1 MIAPQPPRRWRAQ
14 QRPAPHAALRAHRP
28 WQPTPPSA
36 HHRLRQRG
44 AALLAAMLTV
54 TLVATFAAAAMW
66 QQWRA
71 IEIETAERARVQSAW
86 ILIGA
91 LDWSR
96 LILYEDLRSGS
107 NDHLAEPWAVPLEE
121 ARLSSFLAAD
131 RGVTQQED
139 ASTDTTDAFLSGQII
154 DLQARLNLAN
164 LVDKATVN
172 TEATAQFAR
181 LFARLGLAPGEL
193 DALTEALRQAQDSD
207 NPNAPLAP
215 PTLEQLTWL
224 GVAPA
229 TVAALAPHV
238 VLLPQRSKLNLNTA
252 DAEALMA
259 SIEGLDP
266 AGANKL
272 QAVRQMQH
280 FGSLDDVRALLGQNV
295 QLNPNWHDVKSDY
308 FEVRGRLRLGDTT
321 VHERSWVRRQNQ
333 AVTTFW
339 RERGASAQADGLP
352 RPSPSGTSTP

>member
-1 MIAPQPPRRWRAQ
+1 MNT
-14 QRPAPHAALRAHRP
+14 PH
-28 WQPTPPSA
+28 PSLG
-36 HHRLRQRG
+36 HRLRQRG

-54 TLVATFAAAAMW
+54 TLVATFASAAMW
-66 QQWRA
+66 QQWRT

-107 NDHLAEPWAVPLEE
+107 NSYLDSNDHLAEPWAVPLEE

-131 RGVTQQED
+131 QGVTQQED

-172 TEATAQFAR
+172 AEAKAQFAR

-193 DALTEALRQAQDSD
+193 DTLTEALRQAQDSD

-215 PTLEQLTWL
+215 PTLAQLTWL

-229 TVAALAPHV
+229 TVAALARPATPRTARRPARAPALAANAAQRAPPAAPARCRAAGGHAHRDAGGHLCRRRHV
-238 VLLPQRSKLNLNTA
+238 AAVARHRDRNRRARPRA
-252 DAEALMA
+252 
-259 SIEGLDP
+259 IGLDT
-266 AGANKL
+266 
-272 QAVRQMQH
+272 
-280 FGSLDDVRALLGQNV
+280 D
-295 QLNPNWHDVKSDY
+295 
-308 FEVRGRLRLGDTT
+308 
-321 VHERSWVRRQNQ
+321 
-333 AVTTFW
+333 
-339 RERGASAQADGLP
+339 RGAGLVAP
-352 RPSPSGTSTP
+352 DPV

>member
-1 MIAPQPPRRWRAQ
+1 MTR
-14 QRPAPHAALRAHRP
+14 
-28 WQPTPPSA
+28 
-36 HHRLRQRG
+36 RLRQAG
-44 AALLAAMLTV
+44 AALLTAMLTV
-54 TLVATFAAAAMW
+54 ALVASLASAALW
-66 QQWRA
+66 QQWRSVEVEA
-71 IEIETAERARVQSAW
+71 AERARVQSFW
-86 ILIGA
+86 VLTGA
-91 LDWSR
+91 LDWAR
-96 LILYEDLRSGS
+96 LILREDARSGGPDS
-107 NDHLAEPWAVPLEE
+107 LSEPWAVPLEE

-139 ASTDTTDAFLSGQII
+139 ASTDTTDAFLSGQIL

-164 LVDKATVN
+164 LVDKATIN
-172 TEATAQFAR
+172 AEAKAQFAR

-193 DALTEALRQAQDSD
+193 DTLTEALRQAQDSD

-215 PTLEQLTWL
+215 PTLAQLTWL

-238 VLLPQRSKLNLNTA
+238 VVLPQRSTLNLNTA

-259 SIEGLDP
+259 SIEGLDA

-280 FGSLDDVRALLGQNV
+280 FRSLDDVRALLGQNV
-295 QLNPNWHDVKSDY
+295 QLNPNWHDVKSNY

-321 VHERSWVRRQNQ
+321 VQELSWVRRQNQ
-333 AVTTFW
+333 TVTTFW

-352 RPSPSGTSTP
+352 RQSPDGASAP

>member
-1 MIAPQPPRRWRAQ
+1 MNT
-14 QRPAPHAALRAHRP
+14 PH
-28 WQPTPPSA
+28 PSLG
-36 HHRLRQRG
+36 HRLRQRG

-54 TLVATFAAAAMW
+54 TLVATFASAAMW
-66 QQWRA
+66 QQWRT

-96 LILYEDLRSGS
+96 LILYEDLRSGSNSYLDS

-139 ASTDTTDAFLSGQII
+139 ASTDTTDAFLSGQIL

-164 LVDKATVN
+164 LVDKATIN
-172 TEATAQFAR
+172 AEAKAQFAR

-193 DALTEALRQAQDSD
+193 DTLTEALRQAQDSD

-215 PTLEQLTWL
+215 PTLAQLTWL

-238 VLLPQRSKLNLNTA
+238 VVLPQRSTLNLNTA
-252 DAEALMA
+252 DATALMA
-259 SIEGLDP
+259 GIEGLDA

-272 QAVRQMQH
+272 IAVRQLQH
-280 FGSLDDVRALLGQNV
+280 FRTLSDTRALLGENV
-295 QLNPNWHDVKSDY
+295 HIKEHLHGVSSNY
-308 FEVRGRLRLGDTT
+308 FEVRGRLRLDDVT
-321 VHERSWVRRQNQ
+321 VYERSLVRRFGRS
-333 AVTTFW
+333 VSTVW
-339 RERGASAQADGLP
+339 RQRGAVVLANAANTTAP
-352 RPSPSGTSTP
+352 

>member
-1 MIAPQPPRRWRAQ
+1 MSQ
-14 QRPAPHAALRAHRP
+14 
-28 WQPTPPSA
+28 
-36 HHRLRQRG
+36 RLRQRG

-66 QQWRA
+66 QQWRS
-71 IEIETAERARVQSAW
+71 IEVETAERARVQSAW

-96 LILYEDLRSGS
+96 LILYEDLRSGSNSYLDS

-139 ASTDTTDAFLSGQII
+139 ASTDTTDAFLSGQIL

-172 TEATAQFAR
+172 AEAKAQFAR

-193 DALTEALRQAQDSD
+193 DTLTEALRQAQDSD

-215 PTLEQLTWL
+215 PTLAQLTWL

-238 VLLPQRSKLNLNTA
+238 VVLPQRSTLNLNTA

-259 SIEGLDP
+259 SIEGLDA

-280 FGSLDDVRALLGQNV
+280 FRSLDDVCALLGQNV
-295 QLNPNWHDVKSDY
+295 QLNPNWHDVKSNY

-321 VHERSWVRRQNQ
+321 VQERSWVRRQNQ
-333 AVTTFW
+333 TVTTFW

-352 RPSPSGTSTP
+352 RQSPDGASAP

>member
-1 MIAPQPPRRWRAQ
+1 MNT
-14 QRPAPHAALRAHRP
+14 PH
-28 WQPTPPSA
+28 PSLG
-36 HHRLRQRG
+36 HRLRQRG

-54 TLVATFAAAAMW
+54 TLVATFASAAMW

-96 LILYEDLRSGS
+96 LILYEDLRSGSNSYLDS

-139 ASTDTTDAFLSGQII
+139 ASTDTTDAFLSGQIL
-154 DLQARLNLAN
+154 DLQARLNLTN
-164 LVDKATVN
+164 LVDKATVKA
-172 TEATAQFAR
+172 EAKAQFAR

-193 DALTEALRQAQDSD
+193 DTLTEALRQAQDSD

-215 PTLEQLTWL
+215 PTLAQLTWL

-238 VLLPQRSKLNLNTA
+238 VVLPQRSTLNLNTA

-280 FGSLDDVRALLGQNV
+280 FRSLDDVRALLGQNV
-295 QLNPNWHDVKSDY
+295 QLNPNWHDVKSNY

-321 VHERSWVRRQNQ
+321 VQERSWVRRQNQ
-333 AVTTFW
+333 TVTTFW

-352 RPSPSGTSTP
+352 RQSPDGASAP

>member
-1 MIAPQPPRRWRAQ
+1 MKN
-14 QRPAPHAALRAHRP
+14 
-28 WQPTPPSA
+28 S
-36 HHRLRQRG
+36 RQTG
-44 AALLAAMLTV
+44 AALLMAMLTV
-54 TLVATFAAAAMW
+54 ALVASLAAGALW
-66 QQWRA
+66 QQWRSV
-71 IEIETAERARVQSAW
+71 EIETAERARVQSLW
-86 ILIGA
+86 VLTGA
-91 LDWSR
+91 LDWAR
-96 LILYEDLRSGS
+96 LILREDARTGGA
-107 NDHLAEPWAVPLEE
+107 DHLAEPWAVPLEE

-139 ASTDTTDAFLSGQII
+139 ASTDTTDAFLSGQIL

-164 LVDKATVN
+164 LVDKATIN
-172 TEATAQFAR
+172 AEAKAQFAR

-193 DALTEALRQAQDSD
+193 DTLTEALRQAQDSD

-215 PTLEQLTWL
+215 PTLAQLTWL

-238 VLLPQRSKLNLNTA
+238 VVLPQRSTLNLNTA

-259 SIEGLDP
+259 SIEGLDA

-280 FGSLDDVRALLGQNV
+280 FRSLDDVRALLGQNV
-295 QLNPNWHDVKSDY
+295 QLNPNWHDVKSNY

-321 VHERSWVRRQNQ
+321 VQERSWVRRQNQ
-333 AVTTFW
+333 TVTTFW

-352 RPSPSGTSTP
+352 RQSPDGASAP